1 MTDIFNGRRGPEV
14 DETWR
19 NLVQCYG
26 MERAIQIVDGKDE
39 KANADIAAWKRLGGL
54 SDATRAAG

>member
-1 MTDIFNGRRGPEV
+1 MSDIFNGRRGPDT

-26 MERAIQIVDGKDE
+26 LEHAFQIIDGKDA
-39 KANADIAAWKRLGGL
+39 KTNADIAAWKRLGGL
-54 SDATRAAG
+54 TDATRAAG

>member
-1 MTDIFNGRRGPEV
+1 MTDIFNGRRDAST

-26 MERAIQIVDGKDE
+26 LERAFQIVDGKDD
-39 KANADIAAWKRLGGL
+39 KTNADIAAWNALGGL
-54 SDATRAAG
+54 TDATRATG